1 MSGTDIVMLL
11 ICAFLMV
18 YLGVA
23 LLKPEK
29 F

>member
-1 MSGTDIVMLL
+1 MNPIYLVSGITAISLL
-11 ICAFLMV
+11 V